1 VNAAS
6 TLSVTY
12 QVRATIVTGTIT
24 NTAIISAP
32 ILAEPITRQHVT
44 VIERHLIFLPLIIR
58 N

>member
-1 VNAAS
+1 
-6 TLSVTY
+6 
-12 QVRATIVTGTIT
+12 VRATIVTGTIT

-32 ILAEPITRQHVT
+32 ILAESITRQHVT